1 MFYEA
6 VEKVIVACFGGQKY
20 IEGNTVFNSSITNGN
35 NKEYL
40 IAVFKH

>member
-1 MFYEA
+1 MFHRTIK
-6 VEKVIVACFGGQKY
+6 KVTVACFYGPKY